1 MSQADTPHT
10 SSDPET
16 PPTRLAEIADLVF
29 GMEDTLGEGLALAEV
44 LIALAEGERPRV
56 RPGTLVFVAYE
67 IRLRLEQL
75 QAEWV
80 RLFRLTNAQ
89 RAG

>member
-10 SSDPET
+10 ASDPET
-16 PPTRLAEIADLVF
+16 PPPPGAAIADIVF
-29 GMEDTLGEGLALAEV
+29 GMEDTIGEGLALAEV
-44 LIALAEGERPRV
+44 LIALAEGGRPRV

-67 IRLRLEQL
+67 IRLRLEQV

-80 RLFRLTNAQ
+80 RLFRLTPA
-89 RAG
+89 RAVD